1 MQPPSPFEEP
11 TAPGDST
18 PSPRKKL
25 PSMRVVLPGL
35 AIVLI
40 VAVLVGLL
48 QIARGAG
55 NTPRQASGP
64 MPTATA
70 AIASTTSAT
79 GATVTAN
86 DTPAPGSTPPP
97 TATNNPPAP
106 TADVRVTQNQN
117 ERQPCLN
124 DPVPYTVTLF
134 NAGTV
139 SANWHVYIP
148 VNIGLAPGGP
158 NSGSQPLVSLPSSSP
173 VWATA
178 APYDGSIAPGQSDRF
193 VMTPIGAMPCGSTL
207 YKAKVL
213 LSFPSGGSQADIP
226 LTFGGTGP
234 APYSNVVL
242 ASGSQ
247 TGTEVCP
254 ASGDPDPFTFAIT
267 NTGNYQAGQAIYETQ
282 YLGANG
288 YWAGTSV
295 TVDPPGPVP
304 TLMYPGQIWTI
315 TVSPHAGISCTGIPY
330 YVYIQINNAQGTTT
344 TLTFTYTFTAS

>member
-55 NTPRQASGP
+55 NTPRQGMGP
-64 MPTATA
+64 MSTATA
-70 AIASTTSAT
+70 VT
-79 GATVTAN
+79 GATVSAN
-86 DTPAPGSTPPP
+86 DTPTPGPTPPP
-97 TATNNPPAP
+97 TATNNPPAQ

-117 ERQPCLN
+117 ERQPCVN
-124 DPVPYTVTLF
+124 DPAPYTVTLF

-148 VNIGLAPGGP
+148 VNIGLAPGEP

-178 APYDGSIAPGQSDRF
+178 EPYDGSIAPGQSGRF
-193 VMTPIGAMPCGSTL
+193 VMTPVVSMPCGSTL
-207 YKAKVL
+207 YKAKVQ

-234 APYSNVVL
+234 APYSNVILV
-242 ASGSQ
+242 SGSLNVTQ
-247 TGTEVCP
+247 PCP
-254 ASGDPDPFTFAIT
+254 TSGSAPAPFTFAIK
-267 NTGNYQAGQAIYETQ
+267 NTGSATAYPSVDTLKDKIGGSPWADISSIIDDPQEPVASWLYAGET
-282 YLGANG
+282 
-288 YWAGTSV
+288 WTV
-295 TVDPPGPVP
+295 TVAPR
-304 TLMYPGQIWTI
+304 
-315 TVSPHAGISCTGIPY
+315 AGVLCGGTAY
-330 YVYIQINNAQGTTT
+330 HVYIYINNADGSSVTMTIT
-344 TLTFTYTFTAS
+344 DTFTAS